1 MFTKPPNSKLGFTL
15 YETLLTLLVSAL
27 IMHSMNMAVT
37 SYHRVEETL
46 RTDKFLEFQL
56 FIKILS
62 LELNA
67 FESLEVS
74 KGEIHLNSSN
84 KSQKVIHAN
93 QKIYKT
99 PGHQPYLYDVLDWQL
114 TWSEPLL
121 TVTVTFNNNQ
131 KFSATILTGD

>member
-1 MFTKPPNSKLGFTL
+1 
-15 YETLLTLLVSAL
+15 
-27 IMHSMNMAVT
+27 MAVT

-46 RTDKFLEFQL
+46 RSDKFLEFQL

-74 KGEIHLNSSN
+74 RGEINLSSSN
-84 KSQKVIHAN
+84 KSQKVILAN
-93 QKIYKT
+93 QKIYKS

-114 TWSEPLL
+114 SWNEPFL
-121 TVTVTFNNNQ
+121 TVTVTFNNKQ